1 MKNHI
6 RILRLIISA
15 LCLALAYTLPFLT
28 GQIPEFGS
36 MLLPMHIPVLLCG
49 FLCGWKWGLSVGFV
63 APLFRSLILGKPVLF
78 PMAVC
83 MAIELATYGLVC
95 GIAYRL
101 FPKKKKYIYLSLII
115 AMIVGRVLWGIS
127 MAACM
132 GIKGGAFTFNAFI
145 SGAFI
150 EAVPGIII
158 QIVLIPILVMILDNK
173 RVLNLND

>member
-1 MKNHI
+1 MKNHV
-6 RILRLIISA
+6 RILNLIISA

-101 FPKKKKYIYLSLII
+101 FPKKKKYIFH
-115 AMIVGRVLWGIS
+115 AKK
-127 MAACM
+127 C
-132 GIKGGAFTFNAFI
+132 
-145 SGAFI
+145 
-150 EAVPGIII
+150 
-158 QIVLIPILVMILDNK
+158 
-173 RVLNLND
+173 